1 MTRHGSVPRSTER
14 CRAVS
19 SSIQNNN
26 KQYMY
31 CYTLDVILGCQWSNY
46 TDWSQCSKTCGG
58 GFIKRVREKLP
69 GIGTIGK

>member
-1 MTRHGSVPRSTER
+1 
-14 CRAVS
+14 
-19 SSIQNNN
+19 
-26 KQYMY
+26 MY